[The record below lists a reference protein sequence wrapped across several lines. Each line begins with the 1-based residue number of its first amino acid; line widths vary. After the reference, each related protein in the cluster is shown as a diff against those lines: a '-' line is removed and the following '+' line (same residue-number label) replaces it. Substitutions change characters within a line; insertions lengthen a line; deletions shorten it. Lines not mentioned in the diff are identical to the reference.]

1 MKKSKQLALP
11 FNQLES
17 AITTDLVVQGPSPL
31 RSFVNTDEL
40 RTLGISRKD
49 DELLNAIMELGS
61 RYRDESATSPPTLT
75 CPADVSQ
82 FSKVQFAK
90 KPDARYLLI
99 LVGTKHHVNHAW
111 LYDETPSV
119 RTLLRRAVAKTAAA
133 FFIAR
138 NELNCTSLTS
148 EDRDFIDQ
156 LTDDSSIVG
165 IDLLDYLI
173 VDAVNYVSAR
183 EQGSL

>member
-119 RTLLRRAVAKTAAA
+119 RTLLRRCKWHNKRESFRQIKMDTFWTQV
-133 FFIAR
+133 
-138 NELNCTSLTS
+138 LSLT
-148 EDRDFIDQ
+148 DR
-156 LTDDSSIVG
+156 V
-165 IDLLDYLI
+165 
-173 VDAVNYVSAR
+173 VAR
-183 EQGSL
+183 GECKIGEVENVH